1 MRLLRVIC
9 LSAASAVPREK
20 TGEFSSTTLS
30 NGISKKSSS
39 NSNGALVTT
48 NFAKPFFLLIDINGL
63 FFTRKKR
70 CAEFRRFLRASSN
83 YDRSLKYSRLPAA
96 TTTTRPASA
105 TTTTT
110 TAAAAAAAAA
120 ADPLPRVL
128 ALCHRQH
135 CADWQKGS
143 ILFFFFTKKTLLA
156 RMYTHELYSHMNR
169 VCIVCV
175 CGRPTTTMIE
185 FHRCDAMLFCTPL
198 LPLSLLLNFIFAHIS
213 YAPLQSPPIH
223 AQLGMSRNTGPGLY
237 EFLMEAEL
245 QQYYSGI
252 RGDLKVHNPAQLKY
266 VTEDDLGGIGMTKP
280 EMRRLKKYFQRHFPQ
295 NYLSKFKKMLLPRK
309 DDAQQLA
316 GALGQGLPEER
327 QDRPPVRVP
336 NKHMIPADAIIVNKE
351 LGTGEFGVVQQGV
364 WTNDGERIQVA
375 IKCLSRERM
384 QNNPIEFL
392 KEAAIMHSIDHEH
405 IVRLYGVVLDT
416 SSLMLVTELAPLR
429 SLLECLKEPQLRS
442 SFPVPSLCDFAVQI
456 ADGMQYLEAKRL
468 IHRDLAARNILVFSK
483 NKVKISDFG
492 LSRAL
497 GVGKDYYQTN
507 FNVNLKL
514 PIAWCAPECISY
526 LKFTSASDVWA
537 YGVTLW
543 EMFSYGFQPW
553 AALTGH
559 QILEAIDEPNYQRLE
574 QPDCCPKDYF
584 NLMQKCWQ
592 HEPTKRPKFSEIIA
606 LLPDLKPEQVQAVQ
620 DTNEIGM
627 LVYKQNDVITVLDKG
642 CSNTM
647 WKGVL
652 ANGKTGFFNPAH
664 TIAYLGG
671 NLPSNVK
678 PGEFQRGGGTDGK
691 NGGIFS
697 SQRRKIRTDMISS
710 PQGDLKH
717 TGHVGLDGAYFG
729 DLSFLGGKYPHLPR
743 QVVTPYKPQED
754 ATDNNSSHHHHHH
767 HHHQHHEAGGGTLRE
782 RTNGD
787 GSHNNRDSSIRDS
800 RSLQHNSLWSDSCSE
815 ISQMGSVNT
824 INNMPANMVSS
835 TDSSTICGD
844 HEYHEISDEENQE
857 SPLRFDKPLSFDF
870 GPSLMD
876 EMDQMFRSL
885 DSLNL
890 GASPNPPPAPAGLQQ
905 QQSSIEQHE
914 SSNARNELREI
925 QSKQTGKRKQA
936 TVKPISAADQKTLYS
951 AIAMAQEIT
960 ARSMTD
966 LETQHHQEV
975 GGGNNANNG
984 GGGGGG
990 AGGAAAGSAGSISGG
1005 SSSQQHARHG
1015 SHYQGGGGG
1024 SGHSPRTPS
1033 SPTTTHRRKF
1043 SFKLPHQHSPKPDR
1057 RHFSE
1062 EAASIPDIQWLCT
1075 SLQSLS
1081 STVSSIE
1088 SLGAPSTLKLPLWD
1102 KASAEFCFAKSRELL
1117 TKPNPA
1123 YWSSYCSDDMDYD
1136 PQDLMKS
1143 TEFLENGN
1151 GHHHHDHHH
1160 HRKSIASCLEFDQLQ
1175 QLQQLQQQQ
1184 QQPPPPPQPQ
1194 PIKQNGA
1201 GKVTGNGDYDFPRD
1215 SGSNNKR
1222 VSTSY
1227 VDRYFEQ
1234 PKYDEGDHL
1243 SYEDEL
1249 RINELEQTC
1258 RKAFMANY
1266 DNNHRAAGGGGL
1278 IMNNDSAAKIVS
1290 LNKFDLGA
1298 RPKNEQQQQFMGSPR
1313 HQLNGHSN
1321 GHADQ
1326 QQQQQQYPYAI
1337 SNNPIFNDDGN
1348 NSGRPGLVGLQR
1360 RKSDADCNQLY
1371 SSHQSREVSGLE
1383 SVKNYLESKK
1393 AQQQQS
1399 GLNLGFS
1406 KLTQNMIQLGKNIA
1420 QNTRHLG
1427 GGGGGAGVN
1436 ENSNSNGHTKSGG
1449 GPVLQKPNHLDLKQ
1463 QSNGGSPSLQRIL
1476 DPPKLY
1482 QNNDRKLAEIAKTE
1496 ILVERLQ
1503 AFRPRTSS
1511 LSENRRPHAKNF
1523 RRSFHQTSQQEQN
1536 DSSDDSDSI
1545 SHSETDIRGRLRMK
1559 RRHRRGMR
1567 LNFKNQKAAAA
1578 RQQQQQLAQNNFLHP
1593 DMARRSNFDLH
1604 CDNKSS
1610 TSAASSFLSSLQGM
1624 SSRSSLTTTTSATL
1638 TPQHNNLHHH
1648 HQHTASWPESAPSS
1662 SITFTSNSDLDSDSS
1677 SEYPEFC
1684 NDVLTFPPSPA
1695 P

>member
-1 MRLLRVIC
+1 MLL
-9 LSAASAVPREK
+9 
-20 TGEFSSTTLS
+20 
-30 NGISKKSSS
+30 
-39 NSNGALVTT
+39 
-48 NFAKPFFLLIDINGL
+48 
-63 FFTRKKR
+63 
-70 CAEFRRFLRASSN
+70 
-83 YDRSLKYSRLPAA
+83 
-96 TTTTRPASA
+96 
-105 TTTTT
+105 
-110 TAAAAAAAAA
+110 
-120 ADPLPRVL
+120 
-128 ALCHRQH
+128 QH
-135 CADWQKGS
+135 KIMD
-143 ILFFFFTKKTLLA
+143 
-156 RMYTHELYSHMNR
+156 
-169 VCIVCV
+169 
-175 CGRPTTTMIE
+175 
-185 FHRCDAMLFCTPL
+185 
-198 LPLSLLLNFIFAHIS
+198 
-213 YAPLQSPPIH
+213 

-678 PGEFQRGGGTDGK
+678 PGEFQRGGGGGTDGK

-754 ATDNNSSHHHHHH
+754 ATDNNSSHHHHQHH
-767 HHHQHHEAGGGTLRE
+767 HHEAGGSTLRE

-975 GGGNNANNG
+975 GGGGNNANNG
-984 GGGGGG
+984 GGGG
-990 AGGAAAGSAGSISGG
+990 AGGAAGSAGSISGS

-1015 SHYQGGGGG
+1015 GHCQGGGSG

-1062 EAASIPDIQWLCT
+1062 EAASIPDIQAT
-1075 SLQSLS
+1075 LS
-1081 STVSSIE
+1081 E
-1088 SLGAPSTLKLPLWD
+1088 
-1102 KASAEFCFAKSRELL
+1102 EAKEV
-1117 TKPNPA
+1117 
-1123 YWSSYCSDDMDYD
+1123 Y
-1136 PQDLMKS
+1136 
-1143 TEFLENGN
+1143 
-1151 GHHHHDHHH
+1151 
-1160 HRKSIASCLEFDQLQ
+1160 
-1175 QLQQLQQQQ
+1175 
-1184 QQPPPPPQPQ
+1184 
-1194 PIKQNGA
+1194 
-1201 GKVTGNGDYDFPRD
+1201 
-1215 SGSNNKR
+1215 
-1222 VSTSY
+1222 
-1227 VDRYFEQ
+1227 
-1234 PKYDEGDHL
+1234 
-1243 SYEDEL
+1243 
-1249 RINELEQTC
+1249 
-1258 RKAFMANY
+1258 
-1266 DNNHRAAGGGGL
+1266 
-1278 IMNNDSAAKIVS
+1278 
-1290 LNKFDLGA
+1290 
-1298 RPKNEQQQQFMGSPR
+1298 
-1313 HQLNGHSN
+1313 
-1321 GHADQ
+1321 
-1326 QQQQQQYPYAI
+1326 
-1337 SNNPIFNDDGN
+1337 
-1348 NSGRPGLVGLQR
+1348 NS
-1360 RKSDADCNQLY
+1360 
-1371 SSHQSREVSGLE
+1371 
-1383 SVKNYLESKK
+1383 
-1393 AQQQQS
+1393 
-1399 GLNLGFS
+1399 
-1406 KLTQNMIQLGKNIA
+1406 
-1420 QNTRHLG
+1420 
-1427 GGGGGAGVN
+1427 
-1436 ENSNSNGHTKSGG
+1436 
-1449 GPVLQKPNHLDLKQ
+1449 
-1463 QSNGGSPSLQRIL
+1463 
-1476 DPPKLY
+1476 
-1482 QNNDRKLAEIAKTE
+1482 
-1496 ILVERLQ
+1496 LVETPVTTVITETPDTNPLRMLRSG
-1503 AFRPRTSS
+1503 FPVVRPRV
-1511 LSENRRPHAKNF
+1511 
-1523 RRSFHQTSQQEQN
+1523 
-1536 DSSDDSDSI
+1536 
-1545 SHSETDIRGRLRMK
+1545 RG
-1559 RRHRRGMR
+1559 
-1567 LNFKNQKAAAA
+1567 
-1578 RQQQQQLAQNNFLHP
+1578 
-1593 DMARRSNFDLH
+1593 
-1604 CDNKSS
+1604 NKHV
-1610 TSAASSFLSSLQGM
+1610 T
-1624 SSRSSLTTTTSATL
+1624 TTTTSHHDSDLHTQGSSRSFHFDSAQRHSSGACTLPKLKIPVAHPSQAPPPIPSAVLLRHRSMEIENNQNQSNTCNNSGDENPIPLPPRDRSKSLQPKSSLPRHQRKHPLIIPGDGVSRTLAKMQAASNAAMEDQVDGGCVRIGTESSSSLDIMLGNELNANTDEFERRIDSDITALDSLLGCDEAPTTTRTNSQQQRCSVISEDLLEFSENLIDCGGDDESEDDDVDGGSVTPVPEQQQNQLSRHSSADTATDTSRNT
-1638 TPQHNNLHHH
+1638 TPTNKLPSETQQQIIDLKGESMTRTSDHVSCEDLLEFACDKPNSRRTRGPRNGEQSDEVRIMLKILHD
-1648 HQHTASWPESAPSS
+1648 QSTPESCMAALNVTNWEILAAIKLERLQGLLRKENHFVSLEDCK
-1662 SITFTSNSDLDSDSS
+1662 TMLNQ
-1677 SEYPEFC
+1677 C
-1684 NDVLTFPPSPA
+1684 GGDVVKAAALLRNTDDTA
-1695 P
+1695 AV